1 VVAGLSVM
9 LWRNN
14 RQKHQANKQL
24 RRQQQELQA
33 TQAQL
38 VQAEKLAALGE
49 LTAGIAH
56 EMQNP
61 LNFVTN
67 FAEVSADLSQEL
79 QEEARAGNYEE
90 VEDLAGELA
99 QNMQKIIHH
108 GQRASG
114 IVLGMLDHARPSN
127 GQRQAVDLNALAD
140 EYLRTAYES
149 WCIQHPHFTA
159 TLATD
164 FAPELDSIE
173 MVPTD
178 IGRVLLNLYTNAFY
192 ALQQKT
198 ATHGEDYEPQIIV
211 RTRHLGQQAELSV
224 RDNGIG
230 MSMAVM
236 QKIFQPFFTTK
247 APGEGTGLGLSL
259 SYDIVTQGHGG
270 SMSVNSQ
277 EGEGTEVLL
286 TLPLK
291 HIIKQKAAQRD
302 AERPLFS

>member
-1 VVAGLSVM
+1 
-9 LWRNN
+9 
-14 RQKHQANKQL
+14 
-24 RRQQQELQA
+24 
-33 TQAQL
+33 
-38 VQAEKLAALGE
+38 
-49 LTAGIAH
+49 
-56 EMQNP
+56 
-61 LNFVTN
+61 
-67 FAEVSADLSQEL
+67 
-79 QEEARAGNYEE
+79 
-90 VEDLAGELA
+90 
-99 QNMQKIIHH
+99 
-108 GQRASG
+108 
-114 IVLGMLDHARPSN
+114 
-127 GQRQAVDLNALAD
+127 
-140 EYLRTAYES
+140 
-149 WCIQHPHFTA
+149 
-159 TLATD
+159 
-164 FAPELDSIE
+164 